1 MARKYPSRLKQKL
14 IYEVFKLFKVII
26 PSSEISICRDPDGN
40 KFISC
45 TVDVKCTYIVSG
57 DDDLISLGN
66 VDDITIFT
74 PAEFLNKMKNSDTH

>member
-45 TVDVKCTYIVSG
+45 TVDAKCTYIVSG